1 MLLKSSGTVW
11 TLYIYIRTAGQG
23 VLKCVKCIKINFPW
37 NGIVA
42 DAMGLANHCRS
53 ISGSITS
60 LENVLQHIR
69 YRANAIRQ
77 TGQEPT

>member
-1 MLLKSSGTVW
+1 MCEV
-11 TLYIYIRTAGQG
+11 Y
-23 VLKCVKCIKINFPW
+23 KINSPW

-42 DAMGLANHCRS
+42 DAMGLVNHCRS
-53 ISGSITS
+53 ISGSIMS